1 MRGAERGEH
10 AVRQDLG
17 KSARGAI
24 SAFLGYFIAA
34 VFALLLLPIGI
45 ILMIVF
51 TVTDFV
57 ARLIRRAFR

>member
-1 MRGAERGEH
+1 MQDWGKRLRD
-10 AVRQDLG
+10 AVFG
-17 KSARGAI
+17 
-24 SAFLGYFIAA
+24 FVGYFIAA
-34 VFALLLLPIGI
+34 VLALLLLPIGI

>member
-1 MRGAERGEH
+1 MMRGMFT
-10 AVRQDLG
+10 L
-17 KSARGAI
+17 
-24 SAFLGYFIAA
+24 LGYLIAA
-34 VFALLLLPIGI
+34 VLALLLLPIGI